1 MVPNFPGQLL
11 LWDEDHAHMPSLHGG
26 ACPSST
32 GSVCAEWT
40 ATNAEATGAISFG
53 GGKDAEMLNEIRGIA
68 QAGQL
73 SNMAAFVPT
82 DCPTRSVH

>member
-1 MVPNFPGQLL
+1 MKSGSGIDIIISVSDSVVFDASP
-11 LWDEDHAHMPSLHGG
+11 
-26 ACPSST
+26 
-32 GSVCAEWT
+32 GSVRAEWT